1 MSQADLLDHDPVFQ
15 LKGSMLAV
23 TVLEL
28 AHNDLPRLD
37 RQLADKVA
45 QAPNFF
51 RDTPLVLALDKLPD
65 GEGQLDLQGVLDI
78 CRRHGLRTLAIRA
91 SREEDIRLATM
102 FDIPVLPPSGSSRER
117 AVEPKDAVPQVTGA
131 APVRRPR
138 GEKLS
143 EKVVEQAAGAGVQ
156 AEKPAKQT
164 TEAKPEKPKEA
175 AAEPTDAAQEPA
187 KEAAA
192 EAAPEKPAEPPAPV
206 VRPTKLVTTP
216 VRGGVQ
222 IYAAGGD
229 LIVLAPVSP
238 GAELLADGNIHVY
251 GPMRGRALA
260 GVKGDTSARIFCQ
273 QLAAEL
279 VSIAGNYKV
288 AEDLRRSPQWGQA
301 VHVSLS
307 GDVLNITRL

>member
-1 MSQADLLDHDPVFQ
+1 MSQADLLDQDPVFQ

-23 TVLEL
+23 TILEL
-28 AHNDLPRLD
+28 AHNDLARLE

-51 RDTPLVLALDKLPD
+51 RDTPLVMALDKLPE
-65 GEGQLDLQGVLDI
+65 GEGRLDLPALLEV

-91 SREEDIRLATM
+91 GREEDIAAAQAL
-102 FDIPVLPPSGSSRER
+102 DLPVLPPSGARER
-117 AVEPKDAVPQVTGA
+117 PLDIKDS
-131 APVRRPR
+131 APR
-138 GEKLS
+138 
-143 EKVVEQAAGAGVQ
+143 
-156 AEKPAKQT
+156 KPAEEPSPSAG
-164 TEAKPEKPKEA
+164 EARP
-175 AAEPTDAAQEPA
+175 EPA
-187 KEAAA
+187 KA
-192 EAAPEKPAEPPAPV
+192 EEKPAEPV
-206 VRPTKLVTTP
+206 SRPTKVVKTP
-216 VRGGVQ
+216 VRGGMQ

-229 LIVLAPVSP
+229 LIVLAAVSP

-260 GVKGDTSARIFCQ
+260 GVKGDATARIFCQ

-288 AEDLRRSPQWGQA
+288 AEDLRRSPQWGKA

>member
-51 RDTPLVLALDKLPD
+51 RGTPLVLALDKLPD

-117 AVEPKDAVPQVTGA
+117 VVEAKDPAAPLTGA
-131 APVRRPR
+131 TPVRRTR
-138 GEKLS
+138 SERLS
-143 EKVVEQAAGAGVQ
+143 EKAVEQAAGSATAQTEKPAEEG
-156 AEKPAKQT
+156 AEKPAEVQT
-164 TEAKPEKPKEA
+164 AQP
-175 AAEPTDAAQEPA
+175 QEPA
-187 KEAAA
+187 KD
-192 EAAPEKPAEPPAPV
+192 AAPEKPAEPPAPV